1 MIDDNGV
8 DNDRDIQPGAAAH
21 TVAGTDVADEIKPHN
36 CADVVVGDELLT
48 PVDDATAASWKP
60 VRTNGYRRLIGLPR
74 RGVVVKP
81 LGAVGGF
88 FAMALD
94 TLVLVAGRP
103 FAWREFLLES

>member
-21 TVAGTDVADEIKPHN
+21 TVAGTDVADKIKPHN

-60 VRTNGYRRLIGLPR
+60 VLTNGYRRLIGLPC
-74 RGVVVKP
+74 GVVVKP

-103 FAWREFLLES
+103 FTWREFLLQS